1 MDAAEVDEMWSYVGD
16 KTQQRWLWHAIDHRT
31 GVILAYVLGPRQDE
45 VFLQLKA
52 LLAPFGIH
60 HFYTDAAEV
69 YNRHLASDSHTV
81 GKHDTQKIE
90 RKHLTL
96 RTRIK
101 RLARKTICFSKS
113 ILLHDIV
120 IGLFVNRYEFGMV
133 T

>member
-1 MDAAEVDEMWSYVGD
+1 MNQLNPEDVHVIIEKVEAAEVDEMWSYVGN

-45 VFLQLKA
+45 VFLQLQA
-52 LLAPFGIH
+52 LLAPFGLH

-69 YNRHLASDSHTV
+69 YNRHLTSEHHTV
-81 GKHDTQKIE
+81 GKNYTQKIE

-101 RLARKTICFSKS
+101 RLEPATK
-113 ILLHDIV
+113 
-120 IGLFVNRYEFGMV
+120 
-133 T
+133 